1 MAGFEAKLSDL
12 ASRDRYKLLT
22 AVVIPRP
29 IAWVTTIG
37 PDGTVNAAPYS
48 FFNVFSSDPPLVVL
62 GIESKGEGLLKDT
75 TANIRRTGEFVVNLV
90 DEALG
95 EAMNLS
101 AVDFPPDTSEAEV
114 AGLDLAP
121 CRHVTAP
128 RLAAAPFSLE
138 CRRYVT
144 LEVTQERHLVV
155 GEVIALHGREGLV
168 DPQTLRINLEAYRPV
183 GRLFANLYARQREI
197 FELRRETFVEW
208 KAKGSKAEPA

>member
-12 ASRDRYKLLT
+12 APRDRYKLLV

-29 IAWVTTIG
+29 IAWVTTVG

-90 DEALG
+90 DEGLG

-101 AVDFPPDTSEAEV
+101 AVDFPPHTSEVEI
-114 AGLDLAP
+114 AGLDLVP

-144 LEVTQERHLVV
+144 LEITQERHLVV

-168 DPQTLRINLEAYRPV
+168 DPKMLRIDLEAYRPV
-183 GRLFANLYARQREI
+183 VRLFVNLFVRQWEN
-197 FELRRETFVEW
+197 FLMMLETFVVWCVKREM
-208 KAKGSKAEPA
+208 